1 MKDITA
7 KLLGAWRLV
16 SYESRIS
23 GKETVYPFGEDA
35 VGQLTYDYTG
45 RMSAQLMK
53 AQRPRS
59 LSVNLSIGSEEE
71 IKAVGYLTYFGT
83 FEVEEDKGMVTHHVE
98 GALFPK
104 WIGTKLRRLFELSG
118 EHLTLKTPP
127 ISFKGEEIV
136 SVLVWEKIK

>member
-1 MKDITA
+1 MKDVRA
-7 KLLGAWRLV
+7 KLLGTWRLI

-23 GKETVYPFGEDA
+23 GKETAYPFGEDA
-35 VGQLTYDYTG
+35 VGQLTYDSTG

-53 AQRPRS
+53 SQRPRS

-71 IKAVGYLTYFGT
+71 ITAVGYLTYFGT

-104 WIGTKLRRLFELSG
+104 WIGTKLRRLFELS
-118 EHLTLKTPP
+118 EERLTLKTPP